1 MEQMETMM
9 YTILSSPATGDNTK
23 ALVVIAVA
31 AAIALLAVLSLMGKR
46 RK

>member
-31 AAIALLAVLSLMGKR
+31 AAIALIAVLTLMGKR